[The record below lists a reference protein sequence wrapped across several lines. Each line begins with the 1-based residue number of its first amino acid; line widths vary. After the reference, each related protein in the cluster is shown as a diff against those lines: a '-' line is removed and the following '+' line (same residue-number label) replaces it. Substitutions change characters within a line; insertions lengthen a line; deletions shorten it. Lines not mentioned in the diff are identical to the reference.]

1 MHISLRETFEFF
13 NCCFHSCLSSPYMHS
28 AEPCWINTMCR
39 KWSWVTCPHPLLGSG
54 VVRTNKNLSI
64 TTYISFQTTNKL
76 RKGAKCVLIWDI
88 VFKIEM
94 AHCHVTCLARFLASS
109 KALPLSTK
117 RWTTFSH
124 LLWTLM
130 RRFLMRTTS
139 CFWLKYFKWV
149 PVLSS
154 WIIRSRWAF
163 TSLAKTFQRKKVI
176 VKFEKYLKM

>member
-1 MHISLRETFEFF
+1 MILESFLPSSLSG
-13 NCCFHSCLSSPYMHS
+13 SC
-28 AEPCWINTMCR
+28 
-39 KWSWVTCPHPLLGSG
+39 G
-54 VVRTNKNLSI
+54 VRIKKLSI
-64 TTYISFQTTNKL
+64 TIYISFQITKKL
-76 RKGAKCVLIWDI
+76 RELVKFTYIILGTEYVLIWDV

-94 AHCHVTCLARFLASS
+94 VHCHVTCLARFLASS
-109 KALPLSTK
+109 KALPLSTN

-154 WIIRSRWAF
+154 WIIWSRWAF

-176 VKFEKYLKM
+176 LKFEKYLEM